1 MENKENVGE
10 LILRELLISSKLINY
25 FSNYFNL
32 LGKEIE
38 FLNLNDIAL
47 LMEIK
52 RNPGVVTY
60 GLAKKFKTS
69 NQRISYNI
77 NKLKSNDYL
86 NVKIIKENNRE
97 KKKLYLKEE
106 TKKLIDYIES
116 KIKNNIFENLE
127 SQELEMFLNLTEKYN
142 KALDLIVKKL

>member
-1 MENKENVGE
+1 MKNKENVGE
-10 LILRELLISSKLINY
+10 LILKELLISSKLINY

-60 GLAKKFKTS
+60 GLAKKFKAS

-86 NVKIIKENNRE
+86 IVKSIKENNRE
-97 KKKLYLKEE
+97 KKKLYLKDE
-106 TKKLIDYIES
+106 TKELIDYIEF
-116 KIKNNIFENLE
+116 KIKNTIFENLE
-127 SQELEMFLNLTEKYN
+127 TNELEMFLNLTEKYN
-142 KALDLIVKKL
+142 NALDSIVKKL